1 MFSYRIDEELELRLI
16 EERHAGEYFA
26 LCDRNRNRFYW
37 IKQDYSL
44 EDARSFLKRDLT
56 ENFAR
61 SNGFQAG
68 IWVRGV
74 LVGAVR
80 YNDINWISK
89 STSLGG
95 WIDSSFEGQGL
106 ITRATVVLI
115 NYAFSELKLNRLE
128 AHCHSE
134 NRRSRA
140 MAEKLGFTQEG
151 ILREAELRD
160 DRFVDV
166 VVYGL
171 LATEWKGHA
180 GKILSHGS
188 SSSGAT

>member
-1 MFSYRIDEELELRLI
+1 MFSYRIDEDLELRLI
-16 EERHAGEYFA
+16 EERHAEEYFA
-26 LCDRNRNRFYW
+26 LCDRNRDRFYW
-37 IKQDYSL
+37 LKEDYSI

-61 SNGFQAG
+61 NNGFQAG
-68 IWVRGV
+68 IWLKGK

-80 YNDINWISK
+80 YNDINWTNK

-95 WIDSSFEGQGL
+95 WIDSSFEGKGL
-106 ITRATVVLI
+106 ITRATRVLI

-128 AHCHSE
+128 AHCHSG
-134 NRRSRA
+134 NSRSRA

-151 ILREAELRD
+151 VLRQSELHEG
-160 DRFVDV
+160 RFMDI

-171 LATEWKGHA
+171 LASEWKGREIA
-180 GKILSHGS
+180 GL
-188 SSSGAT
+188 